1 MRLVLRAAQSGSCAH
16 GRWACGLHAVRCV
29 VGVGRGACGF
39 FKRRLSP
46 QIVSNIKQASFA
58 GFAVAYAS
66 ALACAYV
73 SAGIIRGRHGEFS
86 HAPESR
92 RWLHTQA
99 SMCARK
105 QACALDPGPGDPPRR
120 CCPSTADSS
129 RARAP
134 GRVWDCCRAGAAH
147 GASPTQKHIMT
158 YQLYPKCLVSP
169 PLLPV
174 HASAA
179 AQKNSYRYSCSGK
192 YVAHTISL
200 SPSLSLSLSL
210 CLTLSL
216 PLSVSLSLPP
226 SLPLSLP
233 LSLSPPP
240 HLSPPPLTLSRV
252 QVARA

>member
-1 MRLVLRAAQSGSCAH
+1 MLIVAAHPLCARSCATNRAGCDGCATRKRLRLVLRAAQSGSCAH

-29 VGVGRGACGF
+29 VGAGRGACGF

-120 CCPSTADSS
+120 CCPLNGGQQPSA
-129 RARAP
+129 RARSCLGLLPRRGSARRKP
-134 GRVWDCCRAGAAH
+134 NPKAHNDLSIIPKMFSVSAVAAGACQRRC
-147 GASPTQKHIMT
+147 SEELIPV
-158 YQLYPKCLVSP
+158 QL
-169 PLLPV
+169 
-174 HASAA
+174 
-179 AQKNSYRYSCSGK
+179 
-192 YVAHTISL
+192 
-200 SPSLSLSLSL
+200 
-210 CLTLSL
+210 
-216 PLSVSLSLPP
+216 
-226 SLPLSLP
+226 
-233 LSLSPPP
+233 
-240 HLSPPPLTLSRV
+240 
-252 QVARA
+252 